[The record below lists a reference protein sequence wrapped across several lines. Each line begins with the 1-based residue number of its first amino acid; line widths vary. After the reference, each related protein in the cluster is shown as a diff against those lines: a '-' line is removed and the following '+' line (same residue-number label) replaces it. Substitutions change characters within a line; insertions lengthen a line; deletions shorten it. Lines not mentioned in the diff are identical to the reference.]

1 MPTGVLITRQRFIR
15 TCWSYQVYRHRAL
28 ALSYSLLVG
37 VSHSCILLTDRAAA
51 NDAIMMAVPSLT
63 RAVAVLH
70 YAFPTSVFAYYL
82 TSLAVAACTLQ
93 DRAAAKNSR
102 HHARRR
108 LITILLS
115 LLVASYAL
123 QALLQITTAAVQ
135 HEWVYSQDITLSN
148 LSCVLVFGTELAL
161 LVDSEYP
168 AWYSYYG
175 SWIIAS
181 VFEPVIFIL
190 ERLSDVH
197 RVRSPFEIVNFVVWA
212 TRYLII
218 IATLLCCITSWSC
231 VSRDSADDDETE
243 PLLPRDRGQ
252 ATANNFSYGGMTRS
266 SESDSTDLPWERG
279 DKKARAR
286 MMKKLQDDGS
296 WFTYVKRFRVFIPY
310 IWPIGHL
317 NLQLRAVMVGACLL
331 AGNAFNV
338 LIPRQLGYV
347 IDCLSG
353 ERQGS
358 PWTQVTFLLAL
369 KLLYSEAGLHMLRT
383 WLWMPVEYYS
393 IEEID
398 NAAYAHILNL
408 SCDFHDSKSASD
420 LVQAISKGESI
431 AELLESVCFHAIPM
445 LIDLAVAFLYLS
457 YAFGAYEGFITLTTA
472 ITFLYSTS
480 RLVGGLRESRRFQ
493 LSALYEEHFI
503 RLAGIQG
510 WHTVSQFNQIPYEEN
525 RHSNAVK
532 KKVST
537 YMSFIMRF
545 YFSRAVQQLVL
556 LTGLLAGSF
565 LAVYQV
571 LNKIVTAGQFV
582 MLLTYWTQLSVPLDF
597 FSDLWKKLAQNLVN
611 AERLLEI
618 METKPSIESKEGAPK
633 LQLAGGAVNFTDVC
647 FSYDNKKEIL
657 KNINFQVP
665 MGQTVAFVGATG
677 AGKSTLLKLL
687 NRFYD
692 VTKGSIK
699 IDGQDVRDVD
709 LHRYGNHISLCITC
723 HSDGF
728 STVSEPKL
736 GWYRKPR
743 YYSMTLS

>member
-1 MPTGVLITRQRFIR
+1 MLIGVLIARQKFIR
-15 TCWSYQVYRHRAL
+15 TCWHHQVYCRGARAL
-28 ALSYSLLVG
+28 EYSTLTG
-37 VSHSCILLTDRAAA
+37 ISHSSILLTNKAAA
-51 NDAIMMAVPSLT
+51 NNAIMTASPSLT
-63 RAVAVLH
+63 RALAVLH
-70 YAFPTSVFAYYL
+70 YAFPVSVFAYYF
-82 TSLAVAACTLQ
+82 TSLAVAACTIQ
-93 DRAAAKNSR
+93 ARAAAKNSR

-108 LITILLS
+108 LITTLLS

-123 QALLQITTAAVQ
+123 QILFQVIAAAVQ
-135 HEWVYSQDITLSN
+135 HKWAYSQDITLSN
-148 LSCVLVFGTELAL
+148 LSCVLIFGTELAL
-161 LVDSEYP
+161 LVDSEHP
-168 AWYSYYG
+168 AWYSYHG

-181 VFEPVIFIL
+181 IFEPAIFII
-190 ERLSDVH
+190 ERLSEVDMAW
-197 RVRSPFEIVNFVVWA
+197 SLFEILNLVVWA

-218 IATLLCCITSWSC
+218 ITSLLCCITSWNC
-231 VSRDSADDDETE
+231 VTRDSADDDETQ
-243 PLLPRDRGQ
+243 PLVSTSRGQ
-252 ATANNFSYGGMTRS
+252 ATANYPSYGGTTQS
-266 SESDSTDLPWERG
+266 SASDSTELPWERG
-279 DKKARAR
+279 DRKARAT

-296 WFTYVKRFRVFIPY
+296 WFTYIKRFRVFIPY

-317 NLQLRAVMVGACLL
+317 SLQLRAVLVGVCLL

-358 PWTQVTFLLAL
+358 PWTQVAFLLAL
-369 KLLYSEAGLHMLRT
+369 KWLYSEAGLHMLRT

-393 IEEID
+393 VEEID
-398 NAAYAHILNL
+398 KAAYAHILNL

-480 RLVGGLRESRRFQ
+480 RLVGGLRQSRRFQ

-525 RHSNAVK
+525 RHSNAVR

-537 YMSFIMRF
+537 YMSFTMRF
-545 YFSRAVQQLVL
+545 YFSRAVQHVVL

-571 LNKIVTAGQFV
+571 LNKTVTAGQFV
-582 MLLTYWTQLSVPLDF
+582 MLLTYWAQLSVPLDF

-633 LQLAGGAVNFTDVC
+633 LQLAGGAVTFTKVG

-657 KNINFQVP
+657 KNVTFKVP

-692 VTKGSIK
+692 VTTGSVE
-699 IDGQDVRDVD
+699 IDGQDIRDVD
-709 LHRYGNHISLCITC
+709 LHRYANHISLCIAY
-723 HSDGF
+723 HSDVF
-728 STVSEPKL
+728 F
-736 GWYRKPR
+736 
-743 YYSMTLS
+743 